1 MCGLIVSLGHRIGD
15 REIDILKHRGP
26 DGAGRREFETPA
38 GPLVLGHRRLAI
50 IDPDPRSD
58 QPMATTDDKH
68 HIVFNGEIYN
78 YQFLRDLL
86 LKSGCHL
93 RTTSDTE
100 ALLLGYRLWG
110 AAVLEHT
117 IGMFAFA
124 IADFERRVLF
134 LARDQFGIKP
144 LYWTR
149 AAGRFACASEIKALL
164 TLPYVST
171 QANADVAFDFLRH
184 GLVEH
189 RPESLFRDISIMR
202 SGHWM
207 EVSLDNARVSAPKAY
222 WHPRVPVK
230 AAGNSDE
237 IAEDL
242 RCKFDESV
250 KLHLVSDVPVGA
262 TLSGGLDSTSIV
274 SSITRDLTP
283 GEKLATYSF
292 IAEDEAVS
300 EERWIDLMARQ
311 RPIQAHKARAS
322 FHDFLRD
329 LDRLILAQDIPLQG
343 PSIYAEY
350 KVFELVH
357 KTGMK
362 VIVGGQ
368 GADELFGGYHP
379 YMRIRILSL
388 ARSGKIAAALRLASV
403 YAERA
408 KLGWS
413 GVGMQLLALAVPSM
427 TASHLRPLPR
437 WLDRGWLNRAGVRRH
452 RPWRPSGGDALR
464 QRLFHDVFSG
474 SLPAHLRY
482 EDHNAM
488 LHSVESRVPFLVCR
502 LAELA
507 FSTPEEQLIA
517 SDGITKAIM
526 RKAFA
531 DRLPADIV
539 NRKDKIGF
547 AAPDRAWLPRMA
559 PTVAKVLDEAPAR
572 VGPIDTRAL
581 KEVWLAMSDGRRPI
595 DTGLWR
601 VFFFV
606 KWAKLLNVEF
616 AH

>member
-1 MCGLIVSLGHRIGD
+1 MCGLIVSLGHRISD
-15 REIDILKHRGP
+15 REIEILKHRGP
-26 DGAGRREFETPA
+26 DGAGRREFGTPA

-58 QPMATTDDKH
+58 QPMATTDDRL

-78 YQFLRDLL
+78 YQSLRDQLL
-86 LKSGCHL
+86 QSGCEL

-100 ALLLGYRLWG
+100 ALLLGYRMWG
-110 AAVLEHT
+110 PAVLERA

-124 IADFERRVLF
+124 VADFDRRVLF

-144 LYWTR
+144 LYYVHV
-149 AAGRFACASEIKALL
+149 AGRFACASEMKALL
-164 TLPYVST
+164 ALPYVSRC
-171 QANADVAFDFLRH
+171 ANADVAFDFLRH

-207 EVSLDNARVSAPKAY
+207 EVSLEDARPGEPQPYWQPRAPEGK
-222 WHPRVPVK
+222 PR
-230 AAGNSDE
+230 E
-237 IAEDL
+237 TAEAVEEL
-242 RCKFDESV
+242 RRKFDESV

-274 SSITRDLTP
+274 SSITRDLAP
-283 GEKLATYSF
+283 GAKLATYSF

-300 EERWIDLMARQ
+300 EEQWIDLMARE
-311 RPIQAHKARAS
+311 RPIQPHKVRAT
-322 FHDFLRD
+322 FDDFLSD

-350 KVFELVH
+350 KVFELVR

-379 YMRIRILSL
+379 YMRFRILSL
-388 ARSGKIAAALRLASV
+388 VHSGHLAAAWRLASV
-403 YAERA
+403 YAQRA
-408 KLGWS
+408 KLGRIE
-413 GVGMQLLALAVPSM
+413 VGKQLLALAVPSV
-427 TASHLRPLPR
+427 TASHLRPFPK
-437 WLDRGWLNRAGVRRH
+437 WLDRAWINRACVELH
-452 RPWRPSGGDALR
+452 RPWRPNGGDPLR

-507 FSTPEEQLIA
+507 FSIPEEQLIA
-517 SDGITKAIM
+517 CDGTTKAIM
-526 RKAFA
+526 RRAFA
-531 DRLPADIV
+531 DRLPTDIL

-559 PTVAKVLDEAPAR
+559 PNVAEVLDAAPAQ
-572 VGPIDTRAL
+572 VGPINTRAL
-581 KEVWLAMSDGRRPI
+581 KATWLAMAEGQRPI

-606 KWAKLLNVEF
+606 KWANLLKVEF